1 MEMEKPIYA
10 SLKSIGA
17 YAPENI
23 VTNYDLEKIV
33 DTSDEWIVKRT
44 GIKERRFAEAN
55 EATSDLATKAA
66 KIALKRAK
74 ITPKEVDMV
83 IVATI
88 SPDFFCMPS
97 TACIVANKLGIIGK
111 PAFDISAACSGFV
124 YLLSLA
130 NAFILSKM
138 YKNILIIGAEKISS
152 ILDMQDRNTCV
163 LFGDGAG
170 AALIGVTSE
179 REKSIVDVQVSSN
192 GEYQDFLITPGC
204 GSRYPASQEVLEQR
218 LQFLKMKG
226 NETFKV
232 AVKTLS
238 SDVVEILEKNH
249 LSIDDIDF
257 FVPHQANQRI
267 ISAVGDALNIDSQK
281 VVLTVQKYGNTSA
294 ASIPMAINEFYEE
307 GRIKKGSKLLLDAF
321 GGGLTWGS
329 AILTFNGE

>member
-1 MEMEKPIYA
+1 MEKPIYA

-17 YAPENI
+17 YAPERI

-33 DTSDEWIVKRT
+33 DTNDEWIVKRT
-44 GIKERRFAEAN
+44 GIKERRFAQDN

-66 KIALKRAK
+66 KIALDRAK
-74 ITPKEVDMV
+74 VTPKEVDMV

-97 TACIVANKLGIIGK
+97 TACVVANNLGIIGK

-124 YLLSLA
+124 YLLFLA
-130 NAFILSKM
+130 KSFILAKAC
-138 YKNILIIGAEKISS
+138 KNILIIGAEKISS

-170 AALIGVTSE
+170 AALVGVTE
-179 REKSIVDVQVSSN
+179 NKEKSIIEVQVSSN

-204 GSRYPASQEVLEQR
+204 GSRYPTSKEVLEKR

-226 NETFKV
+226 NETFKI
-232 AVKTLS
+232 AVKTLIN
-238 SDVVEILEKNH
+238 DVVEILEKNH
-249 LSIDDIDF
+249 LNINDIDF
-257 FVPHQANQRI
+257 FVPHQANKRI
-267 ISAVGDALNIDSQK
+267 ITAVGEALNIAPEK

-294 ASIPMAINEFYEE
+294 ASIPMAINELYEE
-307 GRIKKGSKLLLDAF
+307 GRIQNGSRLLLDAF

-329 AILTFNGE
+329 AILTFNGN